1 MNGIRMFHLQ
11 MYDSFALQNEIYRF
25 EFEFEFERN
34 YSTWTNEFC
43 VTRASQVLY
52 QVKKSTAFTT

>member
-1 MNGIRMFHLQ
+1 MNVIRMFHLQ
-11 MYDSFALQNEIYRF
+11 MYDTFALQNEIYRF
-25 EFEFEFERN
+25 EFERK